1 MLKDVYSF
9 YKSSPKRKA
18 GLKASASREDKEI
31 AGLWNILNSELK
43 EAKKDLK
50 NIPTLKKWN
59 PTRWLGRAICLK
71 ALCSVYEYV
80 LKHLSIF
87 SLTASEP
94 KKHRKTAIDLYERLT
109 SYDTFLFTFYYRD
122 LASMMSKS
130 SKLLQAKDIQIRE
143 VGRRIRNLCGK
154 LVGNY
159 PKDSPVPMDMNG
171 DAEVDNVM
179 ADLFGKD
186 STNRTS
192 QRAMRIY

>member
-1 MLKDVYSF
+1 VEHSEQRAKGGQ
-9 YKSSPKRKA
+9 KRFKEHTHTKEMESYTLA
-18 GLKASASREDKEI
+18 WASNMFEGLMQCLR
-31 AGLWNILNSELK
+31 
-43 EAKKDLK
+43 
-50 NIPTLKKWN
+50 
-59 PTRWLGRAICLK
+59 ICSQTFIYFL
-71 ALCSVYEYV
+71 AHCQR
-80 LKHLSIF
+80 
-87 SLTASEP
+87 T

-109 SYDTFLFTFYYRD
+109 SYDTFLFIFYYRD

-143 VGRRIRNLCGK
+143 VGCRIRNLCRK

-186 STNRTS
+186 STNRKS